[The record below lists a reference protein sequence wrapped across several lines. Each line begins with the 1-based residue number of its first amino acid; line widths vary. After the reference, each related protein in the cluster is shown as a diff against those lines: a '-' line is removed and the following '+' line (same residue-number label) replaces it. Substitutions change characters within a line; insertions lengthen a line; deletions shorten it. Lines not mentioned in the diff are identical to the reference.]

1 MRILFIGNSHTNL
14 HNMPQMFAL
23 LMQVSDPKK
32 HLEVETSTGEGV
44 GLAWHWNDTL
54 SRYLISAHRWD
65 YVVLQGRSG
74 DPLEAGESMHYHARL
89 LDAEIKKENAKSV
102 FFMTWANRK
111 KPETQKII
119 AEAYEAI
126 AADLKAVLA
135 PVGLVWERA
144 IKSDQELVL
153 HAKDN
158 RHANHLGAYLTACVF
173 YSVFSGA
180 TPEGLPWVE
189 SEKHKKPINIEPE
202 KLRQLQRLVFAVL
215 KDFQ

>member
-1 MRILFIGNSHTNL
+1 MHILFIGNSHTYL
-14 HNMPQMFAL
+14 HNMPQVL
-23 LMQVSDPKK
+23 SRLVQVSDPKE

-54 SRYLISAHRWD
+54 SRYLISAYQWD

-74 DPLEAGESMHYHARL
+74 DPLEALESMHYHARL
-89 LDAEIKKENAKSV
+89 FDAEIKKKNAQTV

-119 AEAYEAI
+119 TEAYEAI

-135 PVGLVWERA
+135 PVGLVWERK
-144 IKSDQELVL
+144 IKLDPELVL

-158 RHANHLGAYLTACVF
+158 RHANPLGAYLTACVF
-173 YSVFSGA
+173 YSVFFGA

-189 SEKHKKPINIEPE
+189 SEKDKKSISIEPD
-202 KLRQLQRLVFAVL
+202 KLRQLQRIAFEAR
-215 KDFQ
+215 KEC